1 MLGTVP
7 PRVFLLSPAFCGGR
21 RAAMLLNPAS
31 GMELAQKLAAGV
43 LTLGEAFS
51 FMSGLYFRG
60 KLTYA
65 RCFGSEVFVITP
77 TRGLQPPDLPV
88 SVSLLNEF
96 AAGDVDPENRRYRR
110 PLDRDL
116 RRLAKAAAADTLFV
130 LLGSIATGKYIDPL
144 KAALGPR
151 LHYPAAFAGRGD
163 MSRGGLLLRSAA
175 ALQELEY
182 VPLLPG
188 SPRRGARPPKLP
200 PLRTR
205 TLLTSGVRSS

>member
-31 GMELAQKLAAGV
+31 KMELAQKLAAGV

-60 KLTYA
+60 KLAYA
-65 RCFGSEVFVITP
+65 RCFGSEVFVSTP
-77 TRGLQPPDLPV
+77 TRGLQPPELRV
-88 SVSLLNEF
+88 SARLLNEF
-96 AAGDVDPENRRYRR
+96 AEVDVDAEERRYRR

-116 RRLAKAAAADTLFV
+116 RRLAASTTTETLVV

-144 KAALGPR
+144 KQTLGPR
-151 LHYPAAFAGRGD
+151 LHYPVAFAGRGD
-163 MSRGGLLLRSAA
+163 MSRGGLLLRSVAA
-175 ALQELEY
+175 QQELDY
-182 VPLLPG
+182 VPLVPD
-188 SPRRGARPPKLP
+188 SPRHGARPPKLP
-200 PLRTR
+200 PLRAR
-205 TLLTSGVRSS
+205 TTLAADLRSS